1 MRVFNL
7 NTIEYTENILLY
19 WRRWVS
25 LCSHKCWNML
35 IQAAKSWLWGG
46 NQAGLL
52 LLAWFKS
59 TVQHLWAAMV
69 IENAYRQAS
78 QIPIYSQFDH
88 FKSDSCMIGL
98 VILPVCNHRILKK
111 KIEDLENSLQA
122 SQKDAEVRSSNVAFR
137 KDFDEFFFFPAQGQL
152 RDMEATMRLEVE
164 KAQSEVSQAA
174 RIR

>member
-1 MRVFNL
+1 
-7 NTIEYTENILLY
+7 
-19 WRRWVS
+19 
-25 LCSHKCWNML
+25 ML

-69 IENAYRQAS
+69 IENAYRQPS
-78 QIPIYSQFDH
+78 QTPIYSQFDH
-88 FKSDSCMIGL
+88 FKSDSCMMGL

-122 SQKDAEVRSSNVAFR
+122 SQKDAEVQSSNVAFEQ
-137 KDFDEFFFFPAQGQL
+137 DFDELFIRHRDSYATWRQLCVWKLRRHSPRFRRLQGSDSIQHHTAYPPLLMDVINSIPFFLLP
-152 RDMEATMRLEVE
+152 
-164 KAQSEVSQAA
+164 KASS
-174 RIR
+174 